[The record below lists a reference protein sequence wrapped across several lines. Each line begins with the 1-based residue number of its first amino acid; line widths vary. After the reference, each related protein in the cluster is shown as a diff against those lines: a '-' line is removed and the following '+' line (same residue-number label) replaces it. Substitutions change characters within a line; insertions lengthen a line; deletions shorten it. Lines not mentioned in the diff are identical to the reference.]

1 MSFQINLSGWC
12 DDDDLEK
19 DETTMILI
27 FHLLLSEVNMHHS
40 SIPNNIQ
47 FRVNYP
53 FFWKEDFV
61 NNFDTGR
68 GHSTAGRGT
77 GRWSEVR

>member
-1 MSFQINLSGWC
+1 
-12 DDDDLEK
+12 
-19 DETTMILI
+19 MILI

-68 GHSTAGRGT
+68 DTDFSSA
-77 GRWSEVR
+77 